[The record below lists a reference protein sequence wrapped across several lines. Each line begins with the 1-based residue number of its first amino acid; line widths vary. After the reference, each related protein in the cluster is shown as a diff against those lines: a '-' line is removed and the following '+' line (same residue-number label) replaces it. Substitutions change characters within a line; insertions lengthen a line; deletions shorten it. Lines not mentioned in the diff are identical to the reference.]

1 MRQDKIIGG
10 VLAVSFVLALGGIG
24 FFIWKAQSKQTPSNK
39 TTVQKKAAQSNTGGS
54 GLAVVNNN
62 GIGGGIAAEGQAQA
76 LGSNTQQKQQ
86 SQQKTINFTEYEK
99 YKDAKSA
106 LFGEITPGT
115 GAEAVANKELSI
127 GYKVWLTNGQLIDQT
142 GTQQFTFVMG
152 EKKVIPGL
160 EQGIYGM
167 KVGGKRLIIVPPAV
181 AYGEQGKEG
190 IPPNS
195 VLVFEVEL
203 IDLR

>member
-1 MRQDKIIGG
+1 MQKDKIVGG
-10 VLAVSFVLALGGIG
+10 VLAASFVLVLGGVG
-24 FFIWKAQSKQTPSNK
+24 FFVWQAQNTKPASDKAVS
-39 TTVQKKAAQSNTGGS
+39 QKKVTKSSSENS

-76 LGSNTQQKQQ
+76 LGSSTEQKKQ
-86 SQQKTINFTEYEK
+86 SQQKTINFAEYDK

-127 GYKVWLTNGQLIDQT
+127 SYKVWLTNGQLIDQT
-142 GTQQFTFVMG
+142 GSQQFTFVLG
-152 EKKVIPGL
+152 ANKVIPGL
-160 EQGIYGM
+160 EQGVAGM
-167 KVGGKRLIIVPPAV
+167 KVGGKRLIIAPPAT
-181 AYGEQGKEG
+181 AYGEKGKEG
-190 IPPNS
+190 VPPNS